1 MPRLFGPPGRALSR
15 APPVNEPM
23 DLNRKRT
30 LVVDDHPGMLS
41 SLTRALEACGIRTAH
56 AVRNAHEAVARLR
69 NMRYDI
75 VLADFDLGP
84 GPDGQQLLE
93 HCRQERLL
101 APAAVF
107 MMVTAERAYDRV
119 MSAAE
124 LAPDDYL
131 VKPFTEETLRLRLVR
146 AIERKR
152 SLAAIHELR
161 SRDDHEGLLQA
172 ADRLIGA
179 EPRFAFELARLKG
192 DALLALR
199 RFEQAQAVFEQV
211 LQARPVPWA
220 RLGVAHALEG
230 LGRYEQARG
239 ALTEL
244 LADAPEYLAAYDA
257 LSQLHGRCENEADAK
272 AVLKMALE
280 VSPNAI
286 HRHKAIGAL
295 ALRAEDLDTA
305 ETAYSAIVRKNRHGF
320 AQDPDDHLKLSRIYM
335 DRGKFSQAL
344 DTLAETKKT
353 FVALASV
360 QASACAVESMVHSK
374 AQNPRDARKALDEA
388 LAAAQADA
396 VSLAPDI
403 ALDLARACYLNRRES
418 EGAALVQR
426 LVSNNH
432 DDAKLLDGVR
442 TMFRELDREEQG
454 EHLIE
459 RCVEDAVRIN
469 NEGVERAKNGDLD
482 GAIELLEEAAR
493 TMPDNA
499 HIVLNAAHALISH
512 MQLHGL
518 QADKRTRVEAYM
530 RRAHDRNSAHPKYEQ
545 VAALYRRLLDD
556 FQTAA

>member
-1 MPRLFGPPGRALSR
+1 
-15 APPVNEPM
+15 M

-41 SLTRALEACGIRTAH
+41 SLTRALEACGVRAAH

-93 HCRQERLL
+93 HCRQERILS
-101 APAAVF
+101 PTAVF

-131 VKPFTEETLRLRLVR
+131 VKPFTEQTLRLRLVR
-146 AIERKR
+146 ALERKR
-152 SLAAIHELR
+152 SLAVIHELR
-161 SRDDHEGLLQA
+161 AKNDHEGLLQA
-172 ADRLIGA
+172 CDRLIGA
-179 EPRFAFELARLKG
+179 EPQFAFELARLKG
-192 DALLALR
+192 DALLALQ
-199 RFEQAQAVFEQV
+199 RFDLAQSVFEQV

-220 RLGVAHALEG
+220 RLGMARALEG
-230 LGRYEQARG
+230 LGCYEQARG

-257 LSQLHGRCENEADAK
+257 LSQLHGRCENEQDAK

-295 ALRAEDLDTA
+295 ALRGQDLETA
-305 ETAYSAIVRKNRHGF
+305 ESAYSAIVRKNRHGF
-320 AQDPDDHLKLSRIYM
+320 TQDPDDHFKLSRIYM
-335 DRGKFSQAL
+335 GRGKFSQAL
-344 DTLAETKKT
+344 DTLAEAKKT
-353 FVALASV
+353 FVASATV
-360 QASACAVESMVHSK
+360 QAQACAVESLVHSK

-388 LAAAQADA
+388 LAAAQVEG

-403 ALDLARACYLNRRES
+403 ALDLARACYLNRREN
-418 EGAALVQR
+418 EGAALMQR

-442 TMFRELDREEQG
+442 SMFRELEREEQG
-454 EHLIE
+454 EHLIQ
-459 RCVEDAVRIN
+459 RCVEDAVGIN
-469 NEGVERAKNGDLD
+469 NDGVERARNGDLA

-518 QADKRTRVEAYM
+518 QTDKRDRVEAYM
-530 RRAHDRNSAHPKYEQ
+530 RRAHERHPEHPKYAQ
-545 VAALYRRLLDD
+545 VAALYRQLLLD
-556 FQTAA
+556 FQNAA